1 MPEAFLRAA
10 GALSGRNRLMAAR
23 AIIAMVRWYQKHISP
38 AIGQHCK
45 YQPTCSQYMIDAV
58 TKYGALKGTAM
69 GIWRILRC
77 NPFSKGG
84 YDPVR

>member
-1 MPEAFLRAA
+1 MGSKIL
-10 GALSGRNRLMAAR
+10 
-23 AIIAMVRWYQKHISP
+23 IKMVKGYQKHISP
-38 AIGQHCK
+38 CK
-45 YQPTCSQYMIDAV
+45 APCCRFQPTCSQYMIDSLQKHGV
-58 TKYGALKGTAM
+58 MRGLPR

>member
-1 MPEAFLRAA
+1 MISRIL
-10 GALSGRNRLMAAR
+10 
-23 AIIAMVRWYQKHISP
+23 IAMVRWYQKYISP
-38 AIGQHCK
+38 AIGGCCK
-45 YQPTCSQYMIDAV
+45 YQPTCSQYMIDAI
-58 TKYGALKGTAM
+58 TKYGPVKGVLM

>member
-1 MPEAFLRAA
+1 MISRGL
-10 GALSGRNRLMAAR
+10 
-23 AIIAMVRWYQKHISP
+23 IAMVRWYQRNISP
-38 AIGQHCK
+38 LIGGHCK
-45 YQPTCSQYMIDAV
+45 YRPTCSQYMIDAI
-58 TKYGALKGTAM
+58 TKYGPVKGVLM